1 MVAVVI
7 AAQLVVPRIAVGTSK
22 KLPVTS
28 FPRTGGT
35 WTTVEDRPIDPEL
48 KQRLAGATI
57 VERIYKNGHG
67 GTVDLLLLT
76 SNNLEDFHD
85 PTICFPSQGWA
96 IEKQKNDDFSG
107 FPVTT
112 MMAHDGPR
120 TIKTVY
126 WFVGD
131 YASAYNATTPLEKK
145 LYKIRHLVVRREEG
159 TCLFVRLIA
168 NSNVEGDRSLDD
180 FMATFRPSIVNLYA
194 NDPKLSPKRLAL

>member
-7 AAQLVVPRIAVGTSK
+7 AAQLIVPRIAVGTSK

-28 FPRTGGT
+28 FPRSGGG
-35 WTTVEDRPIDPEL
+35 WVAGEDRAVDPEL

-57 VERIYKNGHG
+57 VERIYKKGHG

-76 SNNLEDFHD
+76 SDNLEDFHD
-85 PTICFPSQGWA
+85 PTICYPSQGWA
-96 IEKQKNDDFSG
+96 IAQQQNADFAG
-107 FPVTT
+107 FPVTSMT
-112 MMAHDGPR
+112 AHDGPR

-131 YASAYNATTPLEKK
+131 YASTYNATTPLQKK
-145 LYKIRHLVVRREEG
+145 LYKIRHIVVRREEG

-168 NSNVEGDRSLDD
+168 NSNTEGDRSLDD